1 MYFLERGFQWGKRLM
16 SYEEATAEYNKQQRQ
31 PGQAELQAPEGVSE
45 SVSAVVYD
53 NESLYSYN
61 DIFIDVRTPNDEK
74 KGVIT
79 IFAGGIYGML
89 IYWFFMFSSV
99 SIERFVSGRQHN
111 GELLTGSDY
120 FSLTLFPVTLLVILG
135 IYLKYTFRFFR
146 LEALTARRIIV
157 RFNRITRKVYLLR
170 PKHLGGILIL
180 DWEKTEVL
188 MDKSMSEL
196 EGTGGFVVLIWDK
209 GDGVDLQGTPT
220 DHLEMTFVGKPTRN
234 ASELLAFWE
243 YIRRYMEDGP
253 AAAPAPKKLLS
264 KFPWPWLSFKA
275 AWGLDTR
282 FFRHSGLWVFVVI
295 NVLILPAI
303 LIHATGHWLSL
314 LLCYEPRFPRAIEE
328 AGCSASTA
336 SAAGGCQDSP
346 R

>member
-16 SYEEATAEYNKQQRQ
+16 SYEEATEEYSKKQRQ
-31 PGQAELQAPEGVSE
+31 PGQAELQAPEGVGE
-45 SVSAVVYD
+45 SVSAAVYE
-53 NESLYSYN
+53 NESLYTYN
-61 DIFIDVRTPNDEK
+61 DTYIDVRTPNDEK
-74 KGVIT
+74 RGVIT
-79 IFAGGIYGML
+79 IFAGSIYSMM
-89 IYWFFMFSSV
+89 IYAFVMTLTIAVES
-99 SIERFVSGRQHN
+99 FVSGYWA
-111 GELLTGSDY
+111 GEPVSGSDY
-120 FSLTLFPVTLLVILG
+120 LFLSFFPVALLLVLV
-135 IYLKYTFRFFR
+135 IYLIYTIRFFR
-146 LEALTARRIIV
+146 LESLTARRIIV

-180 DWEKTEVL
+180 DWDKTEVL

-196 EGTGGFVVLIWDK
+196 EGTGGFVVLVWDK

-253 AAAPAPKKLLS
+253 AAAPAPKKLLT
-264 KFPWPWLSFKA
+264 KFPWPWLSLKA

-282 FFRHSGLWVFVVI
+282 FLRHTGLWVFVVI
-295 NVLILPAI
+295 NILILPAI

-314 LLCYEPRFPRAIEE
+314 LLCYEPRFPRVIEE
-328 AGCSASTA
+328 AG
-336 SAAGGCQDSP
+336 

>member
-1 MYFLERGFQWGKRLM
+1 MYFLERGFQWGKSLM
-16 SYEEATAEYNKQQRQ
+16 SYEEATEEYSKKQRQ
-31 PGQAELQAPEGVSE
+31 PGQAELQAPEGVGE
-45 SVSAVVYD
+45 SVCVAV
-53 NESLYSYN
+53 NENGSLYAHNETY
-61 DIFIDVRTPNDEK
+61 IDVRTPNDEK
-74 KGVIT
+74 RGVIT
-79 IFAGGIYGML
+79 AFAGCIYGMF
-89 IYWFFMFSSV
+89 IYAFFLALFV
-99 SIERFVSGRQHN
+99 SIEKFMSGHRLS
-111 GELLTGSDY
+111 GEPLGGSDY
-120 FSLTLFPVTLLVILG
+120 FIFTIFPILWLVVLG
-135 IYLKYTFRFFR
+135 IFLKYTFRFFR
-146 LEALTARRIIV
+146 LESLTARRIIV

-180 DWEKTEVL
+180 DWDKTEVL

-253 AAAPAPKKLLS
+253 AAAPAPKKLLT

-282 FFRHSGLWVFVVI
+282 FFRHSGLWVFVLI

-314 LLCYEPRFPRAIEE
+314 LLCYEPRFPRVIEE
-328 AGCSASTA
+328 AG
-336 SAAGGCQDSP
+336 

>member
-16 SYEEATAEYNKQQRQ
+16 SYEEATEEYSKKQRQ
-31 PGQAELQAPEGVSE
+31 PGQAELQAPEGVGE
-45 SVSAVVYD
+45 SVSAAVYE
-53 NESLYSYN
+53 NESLYTYN
-61 DIFIDVRTPNDEK
+61 DTYIDVRTPNDEK
-74 KGVIT
+74 RGVIT
-79 IFAGGIYGML
+79 IFAGSIYSMM
-89 IYWFFMFSSV
+89 IYAFVMTLTIAVES
-99 SIERFVSGRQHN
+99 FVSGYWA
-111 GELLTGSDY
+111 GEPVSGSDY
-120 FSLTLFPVTLLVILG
+120 LFLSFFPVALLLVLV
-135 IYLKYTFRFFR
+135 IYLIYTIRFFR
-146 LEALTARRIIV
+146 LESLTARRIIV

-180 DWEKTEVL
+180 DWDKTEVL

-196 EGTGGFVVLIWDK
+196 EGTGGFVVLVWDK

-253 AAAPAPKKLLS
+253 AAAPAPQKLLT
-264 KFPWPWLSFKA
+264 KFPWPWLSLKA

-282 FFRHSGLWVFVVI
+282 FLRHTGLWVFVVI
-295 NVLILPAI
+295 NILILPAI

-314 LLCYEPRFPRAIEE
+314 LLCYEPQFPRVIEE
-328 AGCSASTA
+328 AG
-336 SAAGGCQDSP
+336 